1 MVLKGML
8 VWGPLLVYVHRH
20 RHSKQPNAA
29 RVWERSQ
36 KEKDGRNIKK
46 EVRRGVII
54 TMDRCDYTN

>member
-1 MVLKGML
+1 ML

-54 TMDRCDYTN
+54 SMDRSDYIN